1 MTNIDNLTDAEIEK
15 LATEEQKQLA
25 LSVAIDSYDKSG
37 TYIDELKK
45 LAKYE

>member
-1 MTNIDNLTDAEIEK
+1 MNSEDNLTDKDIEN
-15 LATEEQKQLA
+15 LATEEQKQIA

-45 LAKYE
+45 LIK